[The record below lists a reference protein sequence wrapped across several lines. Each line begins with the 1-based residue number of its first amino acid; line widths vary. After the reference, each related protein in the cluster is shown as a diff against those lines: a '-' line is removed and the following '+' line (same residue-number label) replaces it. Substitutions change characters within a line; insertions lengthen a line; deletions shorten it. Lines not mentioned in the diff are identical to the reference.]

1 MSEHIENYDFTD
13 IERPSL
19 TFQNMEKKVKKE
31 FEKQQNPEIKPKD
44 VFEGYKEK
52 SKGKKKNSKK

>member
-1 MSEHIENYDFTD
+1 MSEHIENYELTD
-13 IERPSL
+13 MEKPSL

-31 FEKQQNPEIKPKD
+31 FEKKQNPEIKPKD

-52 SKGKKKNSKK
+52 SKSKKKKGKK